1 MTRTELKARID
12 ELSDDEVEALAI
24 LLGPSEHEMALASAS
39 LQKELADALSGRL
52 RGKPV
57 EQVAREMGL
66 PDV

>member
-24 LLGPSEHEMALASAS
+24 LLGPSEDEMALASAS
-39 LQKELADALSGRL
+39 LQKELADALSGKL